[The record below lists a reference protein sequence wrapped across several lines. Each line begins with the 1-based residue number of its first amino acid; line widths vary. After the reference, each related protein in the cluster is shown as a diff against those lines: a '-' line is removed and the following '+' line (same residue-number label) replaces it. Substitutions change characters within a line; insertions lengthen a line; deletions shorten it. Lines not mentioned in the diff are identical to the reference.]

1 MLKLDQNL
9 PATNILLQMVNATIK
24 KVSPQESELDDDE
37 TQNTTHSGSDG
48 GIPLPPGADAKILKK
63 PGLGKLRLGP

>member
-1 MLKLDQNL
+1 
-9 PATNILLQMVNATIK
+9 MVNATIK

-48 GIPLPPGADAKILKK
+48 GVPQPSGADAKILKK
-63 PGLGKLRLGP
+63 PGLGEFYE